1 MAESMT
7 SARLLVGQ
15 MDQEVSEVAD
25 HYRIFYYFMIHF
37 HDEFTQ
43 RLQYLNQSYSEALNA
58 TQRDGSSLQSPGKSL
73 LMSQQPSP
81 TSSVAFKDGSGCVP
95 ALLDRIEPEI
105 SRAELGTGD
114 VNVVLNLPVNQRN
127 S

>member
-1 MAESMT
+1 MT

-15 MDQEVSEVAD
+15 MDQKIGEVPD

-43 RLQYLNQSYSEALNA
+43 RLQYLDQSYSEALNA
-58 TQRDGSSLQSPGKSL
+58 TQRDGSSPQSPGKPL
-73 LMSQQPSP
+73 LLSHQPSP
-81 TSSVAFKDGSGCVP
+81 ISSVAFKGGSECVP
-95 ALLDRIEPEI
+95 ALLDKIEPKI

-127 S
+127 SSP